1 MCQDVNWAR
10 AGLGLPLLSDSLER
24 KPLQIPTGPRP
35 TPEGEDIS
43 GAESDTAT
51 SDPGLSLAK
60 HMARDTAKHAV
71 ADTVVTFPESSHARP
86 GRGGF
91 EMSDLARSPLISG
104 HGDPDSEGNKYK
116 RRAPTDW
123 LLR

>member
-10 AGLGLPLLSDSLER
+10 AGLGLPLLSASLER
-24 KPLQIPTGPRP
+24 KPVQIPTGPRP

-51 SDPGLSLAK
+51 SDPGLSL
-60 HMARDTAKHAV
+60 AKHAV